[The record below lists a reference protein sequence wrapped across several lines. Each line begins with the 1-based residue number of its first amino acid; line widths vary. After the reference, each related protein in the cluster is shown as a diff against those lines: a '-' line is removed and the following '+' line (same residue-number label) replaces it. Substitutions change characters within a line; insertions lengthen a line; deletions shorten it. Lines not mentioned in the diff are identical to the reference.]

1 MRFIILY
8 QKQIYRQIKAE
19 NQTHIAIKYIYI
31 YLYLYIFIFI
41 YIFYGFRHQNKGWN
55 RKFHFSLFDKR
66 DPSPFSIIRTPD
78 KTSNVPCSIVYS
90 AVGTESM
97 RIFRASNN
105 SESFSTAII

>member
-19 NQTHIAIKYIYI
+19 NQTHLAIKYI
-31 YLYLYIFIFI
+31 YIFIFI
-41 YIFYGFRHQNKGWN
+41 YIFYGFRHKNKGWN

-90 AVGTESM
+90 AIGAESR
-97 RIFRASNN
+97 RIFRASNDA
-105 SESFSTAII
+105 ESFSTAIK